1 MSTPTLIIG
10 NKNYSSWSLRPWLLL
25 RQFGIAFDE
34 VKLTLDTP
42 EFHARI
48 GDYSAAGRVPVL
60 LDGDLHVWDSLAIA
74 EYVNERFLDGRGWP
88 QARADRAEA
97 RAISAEMHSGFAAL
111 RRELPMNCRK
121 RVRADSIGAGSTGVD
136 SIGAGGM
143 SADAARDVARVKDI
157 WRNARGRHADAG
169 AFLFGAFGIADAM
182 YAPVVMRFIS
192 YDVALGPVERA
203 YVDAVTA
210 LTALQQWLA
219 DAATEA
225 LSPAHEQM
233 RP

>member
-25 RQFGIAFDE
+25 RQFGVAFDE
-34 VKLTLDTP
+34 VKLTLDVP
-42 EFHARI
+42 EFHTRI
-48 GDYSAAGRVPVL
+48 AEFSPAGRVPVL

-88 QARADRAEA
+88 QAAAERAEA
-97 RAISAEMHSGFAAL
+97 RAISAEMHSGFTAM

-121 RVRADSIGAGSTGVD
+121 RAHDHI
-136 SIGAGGM
+136 M

-157 WRNARGRHADAG
+157 WRNARGQHAQAG
-169 AFLFGAFGIADAM
+169 AFLFGEFGIVDAM
-182 YAPVVMRFIS
+182 YAPVALRFIS
-192 YDVALGPVERA
+192 YGVPLEPIQSA
-203 YVDAVTA
+203 YVDAIVA
-210 LTALQQWLA
+210 LPALQHWLA
-219 DAATEA
+219 DAATEQ

-233 RP
+233 TP